1 MKYTETFHVFVVTKI
16 SKTATAVDVSTMINR
31 LAILFEVL
39 SLTIPTTC
47 PPHTS
52 ANPSTRK
59 TKRAVT
65 KSLEV
70 HLLLLWTGLCRKVID
85 KIQQHI
91 LTGAQENARPQ
102 KRIHSGLKIIGHLL
116 PS

>member
-1 MKYTETFHVFVVTKI
+1 
-16 SKTATAVDVSTMINR
+16 MINR

-59 TKRAVT
+59 TKRAVDD
-65 KSLEV
+65 L
-70 HLLLLWTGLCRKVID
+70 
-85 KIQQHI
+85 
-91 LTGAQENARPQ
+91 
-102 KRIHSGLKIIGHLL
+102 
-116 PS
+116 